1 MSFCRQRLMSWHLF
15 SGFVLPRPNKH
26 QSRAAYILVEE
37 DVRSDISTLFQV
49 TAWCSGSGCRR
60 RRGRDSQDGQNLL
73 SGSSPPFF
81 SPKLLSSPPIRKNKK
96 RILSFSVPSFFF
108 ILFFGEKKKENG
120 SSGVAEARWCSQ
132 RHIGRIRQSTRG
144 GSSSQ
149 FRQTSCCV
157 HNPPFVFPFPS
168 GRH

>member
-1 MSFCRQRLMSWHLF
+1 MTVICISFSEVKEEIKKKNMSFCRQRLMSWHLF

-60 RRGRDSQDGQNLL
+60 RRGRGSQDGQNLL

-108 ILFFGEKKKENG
+108 ILFFGEKKEKRKWEF
-120 SSGVAEARWCSQ
+120 RCC
-132 RHIGRIRQSTRG
+132 RG
-144 GSSSQ
+144 Q
-149 FRQTSCCV
+149 V
-157 HNPPFVFPFPS
+157 M
-168 GRH
+168 

>member
-1 MSFCRQRLMSWHLF
+1 MTVICISFCEVKEEIKKKNMSFCRQRLMSWHLF

-81 SPKLLSSPPIRKNKK
+81 FPQTSIISSHPQKQKTDLVFFRSFIFLYLIFWWKKK
-96 RILSFSVPSFFF
+96 RKWEF
-108 ILFFGEKKKENG
+108 
-120 SSGVAEARWCSQ
+120 RCC
-132 RHIGRIRQSTRG
+132 RG
-144 GSSSQ
+144 Q
-149 FRQTSCCV
+149 V
-157 HNPPFVFPFPS
+157 M
-168 GRH
+168 